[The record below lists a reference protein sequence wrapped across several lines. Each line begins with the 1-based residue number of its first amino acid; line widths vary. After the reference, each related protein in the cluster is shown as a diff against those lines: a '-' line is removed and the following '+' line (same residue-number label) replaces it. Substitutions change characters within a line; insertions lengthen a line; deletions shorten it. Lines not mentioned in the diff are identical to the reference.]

1 MTAHPPTRSQ
11 RWLEMRTGAVI
22 IRVRAKP
29 GSSRQGLLRVAGD
42 AVVIGLNSR
51 PEKGR
56 ANDELIEILARSAG
70 VPRCSVAIVR
80 GAGSRDKLIAIAAN
94 QPEAIFTR
102 LIGLVDAQSKH
113 HNAV

>member
-1 MTAHPPTRSQ
+1 MTARPPPCFP

-22 IRVRAKP
+22 VRVRAKP
-29 GSSRQGLLRVAGD
+29 GSSRRGILRVAGD
-42 AVVIGLNSR
+42 AVVIGLNAP

-70 VPRCSVAIVR
+70 VPRSSLAIVR
-80 GAGSRDKLIAIAAN
+80 GTGSRDKLIAIATN

-102 LIGLVDAQSKH
+102 LIGLVEAQSKQRSI
-113 HNAV
+113 A